1 MKFNQIKEK
10 IDGVR
15 NQTRFAMIHKEMNR
29 SVIEGDIT
37 VQQYNELFNLLF
49 GEMQVAKSAQ
59 KRNWIADDEEFNERQ
74 KEYLKRRNDK

>member
-1 MKFNQIKEK
+1 MKFNQIKNK

-15 NQTRFAMIHKEMNR
+15 NQTRFAMIQKEMNR

-37 VQQYNELFNLLF
+37 VPQYNELFNLLF
-49 GEMQVAKSAQ
+49 DEMQVAKSAQ
-59 KRNWIADDEEFNERQ
+59 KRNWIADDEEFNYRQ

>member
-1 MKFNQIKEK
+1 MNFNQIKET

-15 NQTRFAMIHKEMNR
+15 NQTRFAMIQKEMNR

-49 GEMQVAKSAQ
+49 DEMQVAKCAK